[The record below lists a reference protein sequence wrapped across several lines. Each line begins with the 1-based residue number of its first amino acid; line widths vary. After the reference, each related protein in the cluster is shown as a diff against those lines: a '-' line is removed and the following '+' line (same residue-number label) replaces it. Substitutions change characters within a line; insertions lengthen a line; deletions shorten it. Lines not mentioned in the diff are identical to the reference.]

1 MNEVIKTIYN
11 RKSVRNFSQDAVATE
26 DLKIIAEAGVWAPNS
41 MNAQEWHFTV
51 VTNPTLIEKMRNAC
65 KKGMIEHGP
74 EFLQERAKNPAY
86 DAFYHAPAVIVI
98 AVKEGK
104 KFDAGTAAMNMNL
117 AAEALGY
124 GVCIT
129 ASTAFMFAGA
139 PELREELD
147 IPDGYEYAC
156 ALSIGKE
163 VDGPDDHIRDRKFD
177 VISYKE

>member
-51 VTNPTLIEKMRNAC
+51 VSNPTLVEKMRNAC

-98 AVKEGK
+98 AVK
-104 KFDAGTAAMNMNL
+104 
-117 AAEALGY
+117 
-124 GVCIT
+124 
-129 ASTAFMFAGA
+129 
-139 PELREELD
+139 
-147 IPDGYEYAC
+147 
-156 ALSIGKE
+156 
-163 VDGPDDHIRDRKFD
+163 
-177 VISYKE
+177 